1 MQPEAASLGQFFGV
15 WGLYLAKNCVGNLC
29 SPPNDFSVYVNGKKI
44 PATADP
50 TRLVLEEH
58 DEIAIVYGTP
68 PATIPSSYNWPAG
81 E

>member
-1 MQPEAASLGQFFGV
+1 M
-15 WGLYLAKNCVGNLC
+15 
-29 SPPNDFSVYVNGKKI
+29 NGAKI

-68 PATIPSSYNWPAG
+68 PSTIPSSYNWPAG